1 MTREVLV
8 PRPGIEPT
16 PPKLE
21 SEILTTGPPEKSL
34 FNVHNTFLF
43 HFSFLPFLPGTFL
56 DQQVNFLDHLIICL

>member
-34 FNVHNTFLF
+34 NLFLK
-43 HFSFLPFLPGTFL
+43 TAK
-56 DQQVNFLDHLIICL
+56 